1 MKAVRYWAECF
12 RMDSLVP
19 IIEGAGRSL
28 DLLPTNLLPRAGFYM
43 FKNLTIKTRLIAVLG
58 FLVFE
63 LIVGFAIGIL
73 NLSKANGTLEEMYSD
88 RLTAL
93 VQLDEVGR
101 MIMLNQLNLAKASPP
116 NAGDTEATLAL
127 VDANAKRLAAR
138 WDEYLRTEMDDTEK
152 TLAIRFDA
160 ERKAFLE
167 QGMQPAIAA
176 IRAHD
181 AERAAA
187 IVNGDMQRLF
197 APMNATFTELLDMQQ
212 KAAQDDYASSQEL
225 YQLVLA
231 VCVAGLAFGVIV
243 AVVLGWTLVRA
254 IVGPLQQAVK
264 IAGGVAQGDLT
275 QKIEVR
281 SNDETGRLMAALK
294 DMNDS
299 LVEIVTRVR
308 AGTDNIATA
317 SSEIAD
323 GNLDL
328 SSRTEQQAGSLEET
342 ASSMEELT
350 STVKQNADNARQANM
365 LAGSASEVAGKGG
378 VVVAQVVETMGAINT
393 SANKIVEIIS
403 VIDGIAFQTNIL
415 ALNAAVEAAR
425 AGEQGRGFAV
435 VAGEVRSLAQ
445 RSAAAAKEIKLL
457 IDDSVDK
464 VHHGAALVDQAGATM
479 NEIVQ
484 SVSRVTDIMAEIT
497 AASQEQTAG
506 IEQVNAAVAQ
516 MDQTTQQNAALVEQ
530 ASAAAQSLQQE
541 ATTLARTVGAFRIE
555 ESAVRAAAPAAKSP
569 ARAQLAKPAPA
580 PSPAA
585 AKPAAASPK
594 EAVAAGDGWEEF

>member
-1 MKAVRYWAECF
+1 
-12 RMDSLVP
+12 
-19 IIEGAGRSL
+19 
-28 DLLPTNLLPRAGFYM
+28 M
-43 FKNLTIKTRLIAVLG
+43 FKNLTIKSRLIFVLG

-73 NLSKANGTLEEMYSD
+73 NLNKSNEALEHMYSD
-88 RLTAL
+88 RLLAL
-93 VQLDEVGR
+93 ADLDEIGR
-101 MIMLNQLNLAKASPP
+101 LMTLNQLNLAKASLP
-116 NAGDTEATLAL
+116 NAQNTDAVIEL
-127 VDANAKRLAAR
+127 VEANAKRVAAR
-138 WDEYLRTEMDDTEK
+138 WTEYLGTEMAADEK
-152 TLAIRFDA
+152 ALAERFVG
-160 ERKAFLE
+160 ERKAFVEGGLN
-167 QGMQPAIAA
+167 PAMAA
-176 IRAHD
+176 VRAHD
-181 AERAAA
+181 TARAAE

-197 APMNATFTELLDMQQ
+197 APMNKTVTELVELQQ
-212 KAAQDDYASSQEL
+212 TAAKANYEESQAM
-225 YQLVLA
+225 YRLVLA
-231 VCVAGLAFGVIV
+231 VCIAGLVFGVLV
-243 AVVLGWTLVRA
+243 AVVLGWILVRA
-254 IVGPLQQAVK
+254 IVIPLQAAVK

-275 QKIEVR
+275 QQIEVR

-350 STVKQNADNARQANM
+350 STVKQNADNARQANV
-365 LAGSASEVAGKGG
+365 LAGSASDVAGKGG

-393 SANKIVEIIS
+393 SAGKIVEIIS

-506 IEQVNAAVAQ
+506 IEQVNEAIAQ
-516 MDQTTQQNAALVEQ
+516 MDQTTQQNAALVEE

-541 ATTLARTVGAFRIE
+541 ASTLARTVGAFRIE
-555 ESAVRAAAPAAKSP
+555 ERLVTRAAAPAARPAP
-569 ARAQLAKPAPA
+569 ARAQLVKPAARPV
-580 PSPAA
+580 
-585 AKPAAASPK
+585 AKPAATAKPVAESSK
-594 EAVAAGDGWEEF
+594 AAVTAGDGWEEF